1 MPRFE
6 SEDRFWEIE
15 RDGKRLR
22 IRSGVLGEPGEQ
34 VTHLSHYEA
43 EARREFEDRI
53 AAKLDQGFRPVLAS
67 QEPVAEV
74 DPGLWAAVV
83 DALAPERL
91 TTPEGVA
98 ALQAAWSVLGDWLA
112 ARGDVRGELVTID
125 ETLSYVDGRGRE
137 QLLARRDQLLAEWI
151 PRWFGE
157 YGKLDGPGYPI
168 GLGWDHGFIA

>member
-1 MPRFE
+1 
-6 SEDRFWEIE
+6 
-15 RDGKRLR
+15 
-22 IRSGVLGEPGEQ
+22 
-34 VTHLSHYEA
+34 
-43 EARREFEDRI
+43 
-53 AAKLDQGFRPVLAS
+53 
-67 QEPVAEV
+67 
-74 DPGLWAAVV
+74 
-83 DALAPERL
+83 
-91 TTPEGVA
+91 

-168 GLGWDHGFIA
+168 GLGWDHGFIAVARVGTEPHRLDLSRFRL